1 VSWSPTHSHL
11 RATTFGAVLLV
22 VGVVLGRADAVVL
35 AAPFAIVAL
44 WAVSARPDQP
54 LQVSASV
61 TALSVREGEEFGWQ
75 PVVTTGTGV
84 RQVVTV
90 LPDQLWL
97 EASPDGGIILA
108 AHTGQTPLRIAI
120 RSTRWGRRSVRPAA
134 FAAYGVWNAWR
145 AGPVVP
151 DPLRLT
157 TLPLPAPPRADAPTP
172 HPHGLVGMERA
183 ARVGEGTEFAKVRA
197 FQPGDRLRRIH
208 WPVSARTGRLH
219 VTATYADE
227 DALVVVLLDAVNDIG
242 ESGGVDGAESSMD
255 VAVRAAASVAEHFL
269 QRGDRVGLRAFG
281 AWGVSRVPAGS
292 GRLHLRR
299 IIDTLCLVEPG
310 SARGE
315 AALSARLG
323 LGAGSLA
330 VMLSPFVDPAAA
342 QQVVTLARAGL
353 DVIAVDT
360 LPELVPVQVPVR
372 GDDRRA
378 ALAWRIRMLE
388 RRLELEA
395 IAALGIPVVRW
406 QGPASLDMVL
416 RDLSRRRAAPRA
428 VGR

>member
-1 VSWSPTHSHL
+1 MSWAATHSHL
-11 RATTFGAVLLV
+11 RAAAFGAVLLV
-22 VGVVLGRADAVVL
+22 LGVALGRADVVVL
-35 AAPFAIVAL
+35 AAPFAAIAL
-44 WAVSARPDQP
+44 WSATARPGEP
-54 LQVSASV
+54 LEVNAPV

-75 PVVTTGTGV
+75 PVVTTPAGV
-84 RQVVTV
+84 RQLVAV
-90 LPDQLWL
+90 LPAQLWL
-97 EASPDGGIILA
+97 EASPDGGVITA
-108 AHTGQTPLRIAI
+108 ARDGETPVRLTI

-151 DPLRLT
+151 GPLRLT

-183 ARVGEGTEFAKVRA
+183 ARGGEGTEFAKVRP

-242 ESGGVDGAESSMD
+242 ESGGIDGRESSMD

-299 IIDTLCLVEPG
+299 ITDTLCLVEPG

-342 QQVVTLARAGL
+342 RQVVTLARAGL

-360 LPELVPVQVPVR
+360 LPDLPVR
-372 GDDRRA
+372 DDDRRA

-388 RRLELEA
+388 RRLELDA
-395 IAALGIPVVRW
+395 VAALGIPVVRW
-406 QGPASLDMVL
+406 GGPASLDVVL